1 MGTRKPNQRSSI
13 FEGADGYWHG
23 YVTVGHKP
31 DGRLD
36 RRHLQAITEAEVT
49 KRVRKL
55 EQDRERGETKK
66 AGRAPT
72 VASWMTTYLDTIAP
86 QRVTPKTL
94 DAYWSQATNWIIPN
108 LGRHRLDRLAPEH
121 LDRLYA
127 VMLDAGRAPSMV
139 LKTHRILSRA
149 LKIAHRRGH
158 VNRNVALLV
167 DPPSSPEVEQQQLT
181 LAEARQVLA
190 ATAELRNGPAGRWR
204 CPRVCARARRSGCAG
219 STSTSTPA
227 TSRSGG
233 SSSATAGATAAT
245 TRTCAASACTGPPV
259 RRTAGATP
267 RPAHSATAAGSSSVG
282 PRARAGARSPCRP
295 ASSTRCASTRRPR
308 TSSGSAPGSCGTT
321 RTSCSPPR
329 SAGPSTRAATGR
341 SGRRSCGRPA
351 CARSGSTTC
360 ATRPGRCWS
369 PRACTSGRC
378 RNPRPLRRPDHAG
391 LTHIGSEVARDAA
404 RRMDSALW
412 GDDA

>member
-1 MGTRKPNQRSSI
+1 MWPALTELLGICRSRVFGLMNAGELASVEIGSGRRVPDRAVRDYVAQAVRGRGAMGTRKPNQRSSI

-36 RRHLQAITEAEVT
+36 RRHLQATTEAGVT
-49 KRVRKL
+49 TKVRKL
-55 EQDRERGETKK
+55 ERDRERGETKK

-72 VASWMTTYLDTIAP
+72 VAAWMTTYLDTIAP
-86 QRVTPKTL
+86 QRVTPKML

-127 VMLDAGRAPSMV
+127 VMLEAGRAPSMV

-190 ATAELRNGPAGRWR
+190 ATAELRNGT
-204 CPRVCARARRSGCAG
+204 RS
-219 STSTSTPA
+219 
-227 TSRSGG
+227 
-233 SSSATAGATAAT
+233 
-245 TRTCAASACTGPPV
+245 
-259 RRTAGATP
+259 
-267 RPAHSATAAGSSSVG
+267 
-282 PRARAGARSPCRP
+282 
-295 ASSTRCASTRRPR
+295 
-308 TSSGSAPGSCGTT
+308 
-321 RTSCSPPR
+321 
-329 SAGPSTRAATGR
+329 
-341 SGRRSCGRPA
+341 
-351 CARSGSTTC
+351 
-360 ATRPGRCWS
+360 
-369 PRACTSGRC
+369 
-378 RNPRPLRRPDHAG
+378 
-391 LTHIGSEVARDAA
+391 
-404 RRMDSALW
+404 
-412 GDDA
+412 